1 MLRMVPAPRSKNF
14 CKSAAPWASN
24 MPDMGTT
31 AELNMCGPARGED
44 QEDGDLVARF
54 RAGES
59 GAFDELV
66 LAHQERVVRLVY
78 RLLGRPEDVDD
89 VVQEVF
95 LSVLVNLKRFR
106 GECRF
111 STWLTRIAINKC
123 RSHGRWRLR
132 RLRLLPWG
140 PRNQALPAA
149 SQECEGDQSAHA
161 GEEVCRVVNQLPA
174 KYREPVVL
182 RYFEELSVLEIGEAL
197 GLSAN
202 AVEVRLTRARQK
214 LKRMLGDRK
223 R

>member
-1 MLRMVPAPRSKNF
+1 
-14 CKSAAPWASN
+14 
-24 MPDMGTT
+24 MGTT
-31 AELNMCGPARGED
+31 AEVNMCGPARGEH

-54 RAGES
+54 RAGD
-59 GAFDELV
+59 GAAFDQLV
-66 LAHQERVVRLVY
+66 LAHQDRVVRLVY
-78 RLLGRPEDVDD
+78 RLLGRREEVDD

-111 STWLTRIAINKC
+111 STWLTRVVLNKC

-132 RLRLLPWG
+132 RLRLLLWG
-140 PRNQALPAA
+140 TRNKALPAA
-149 SQECEGDQSAHA
+149 RMEHDGDKSAES
-161 GEEVCRVVNQLPA
+161 GQDVCRAVDRLPA

-182 RYFEELSVLEIGEAL
+182 RYFEDLSIPEIGESL
-197 GLSAN
+197 GISAN

-214 LKRMLGDRK
+214 LKRMLVDRK

>member
-1 MLRMVPAPRSKNF
+1 
-14 CKSAAPWASN
+14 
-24 MPDMGTT
+24 MGTT
-31 AELNMCGPARGED
+31 ADLNMPGSARGEE

-54 RAGES
+54 RAGER

-66 LAHQERVVRLVY
+66 LAHQDRVVRLVY
-78 RLLGRPEDVDD
+78 RLLGRLSEVED

-95 LSVLVNLKRFR
+95 LSVLENLKRFR

-111 STWLTRIAINKC
+111 STWLTRIVLNKC

-132 RLRLLPWG
+132 RLRLLLWG
-140 PRNQALPAA
+140 ARNKALPAA
-149 SQECEGDQSAHA
+149 RVEREGDKSAESGHD
-161 GEEVCRVVNQLPA
+161 VCRAVDRLPA

-182 RYFEELSVLEIGEAL
+182 RYFEDLSIGEIGEAL

-214 LKRMLGDRK
+214 LKRMLSSSEPTHPT
-223 R
+223 

>member
-1 MLRMVPAPRSKNF
+1 
-14 CKSAAPWASN
+14 
-24 MPDMGTT
+24 MGTT
-31 AELNMCGPARGED
+31 AGLNMRGPARERH

-54 RAGES
+54 RAGD
-59 GAFDELV
+59 GAAFDQLV

-78 RLLGRPEDVDD
+78 RLLGRPEEVDD

-111 STWLTRIAINKC
+111 STWLTRIVLNKC

-132 RLRLLPWG
+132 RLRLLLWG
-140 PRNQALPAA
+140 ARNKALPAA
-149 SQECEGDQSAHA
+149 EPESEGDPSAPA
-161 GEEVCRVVNQLPA
+161 AEDVRRTVEQLSA

-182 RYFEELSVLEIGEAL
+182 RYFEDLSIPEIGEAL
-197 GLSAN
+197 GISAN

-214 LKRMLGDRK
+214 LKRMLGTRFGE
-223 R
+223 